1 MLTRFYRPL
10 VCVQLTILLL
20 ALSAPSADA
29 GDWPQ
34 WRGPNR
40 NGQATSTGL
49 LKKWPAEG
57 PAVRWQVDR
66 VGVGYSSISI
76 VGNRIYTQGDLNG
89 VEHVICLDTKDGSV
103 VWAVQPGPLA
113 TLLANRLAKE
123 LQRLDTDKNGTI
135 NELEALKGFGWK
147 FNDYDLPV
155 KNEKQTPS
163 EFAASRTARLFG
175 FVDTDGDKILSFAEG
190 NAARIDRFTNVDTRG
205 EDVDVKVLAAERT
218 AALLKELDKDKD
230 KQVSRTESRGTALD
244 RAFNRADIP
253 AEGEKRGDQQLT
265 EEEISKYLEKYEA
278 GLDGKITPAELT
290 AYYAKH
296 HPFRDGNLTA
306 AELSSIYGG
315 YRNGMG
321 NGPRG
326 TPTVEGDSVFIEGGN
341 GDVSCLDAATGKTT
355 WHVNLSETFG
365 GGRPGWGY
373 SESPLL
379 EDDLLV
385 VTPGGKQGTMVALD
399 KYTGKLKWQTKGV
412 TQGAHYASA
421 VATTIGGVRQVVQF
435 ARSNVFG
442 VRLSSGELLWS
453 YSNAANGTA
462 NCATPIID
470 GNHIFASSA
479 YGVGGGLARINTV
492 DGKQTSE
499 EIYFEKRMANHHGGI
514 VKVKDHMYGFGS
526 GGLICMDFLTG
537 EIAWRDRSV
546 GKGSLIYA
554 DGMLYLLGENHQV
567 AIAEA
572 TPEEYREHGRFK
584 ISSHGRPSWAH
595 AAIAGET
602 LYIRDQQSLTAYDIS
617 SD

>member
-1 MLTRFYRPL
+1 MHARFNRPL
-10 VCVQLTILLL
+10 VYSQLIILIF
-20 ALSAPSADA
+20 ALSATHSDA

-49 LKKWPAEG
+49 LKKWPSEG
-57 PAVRWQVDR
+57 PTVRWQVDR
-66 VGVGYSSISI
+66 VGVGYSSVSI

-89 VEHVICLDTKDGSV
+89 VEHTICLDTKDGSV

-113 TLLANRLAKE
+113 ALLASRLEKE
-123 LQRLDTDKNGTI
+123 LERLDTDKNGII
-135 NELEALKGFGWK
+135 NEVEALKGFGWK
-147 FNDYDLPV
+147 FNDYDHPL
-155 KNEKQTPS
+155 KSENQTAS
-163 EFAASRTARLFG
+163 EFAAARAAGLFSL
-175 FVDTDGDKILSFAEG
+175 VDTNGDKSLSFAEG
-190 NAARIDRFTNVDTRG
+190 NAARIDRFTNVDTRS
-205 EDVDVKVLAAERT
+205 EDVDPETVASGRAVS
-218 AALLKELDKDKD
+218 LLKELDKDGD
-230 KQVSRTESRGTALD
+230 QQISRDESRRTALD
-244 RAFNRADIP
+244 RPFSRADVP
-253 AEGEKRGDQQLT
+253 PEGQKKGDQQLT
-265 EEEISKYLEKYEA
+265 REEITKYLVKYES
-278 GLDGKITPAELT
+278 GLDGKITLEELA

-296 HPFRDGNLTA
+296 HPFRDGNLTV

-326 TPTVEGDSVFIEGGN
+326 TPTIEGDSVFIEGGN

-355 WHVNLSETFG
+355 WHVNLSKAFG

-385 VTPGGKQGTMVALD
+385 VTPGGKQGTMVALN
-399 KYTGKLKWQTKGV
+399 KYTGKLKWQTTGV
-412 TQGAHYASA
+412 TQGAHYASPVSA
-421 VATTIGGVRQVVQF
+421 TIGGVRQIVQF

-453 YSNAANGTA
+453 YSNANNGTA
-462 NCATPIID
+462 NCATPIIAE
-470 GNHIFASSA
+470 NHIFASSS

-514 VKVKDHMYGFGS
+514 VKVGDHMYGFGS
-526 GGLICMDFLTG
+526 GGLICMEFLTG
-537 EIAWRDRSV
+537 KIAWRDRSV

-584 ISSHGRPSWAH
+584 IPSHGRPSWAH
-595 AAIAGET
+595 ASIAGKT